1 MTPAIEVAGVGFA
14 HPRASGGTALRLRA
28 SGATEVLRN
37 LSLEVG
43 AGEILALLGPSGC
56 GKTTL
61 VRLILGLLAPA
72 TGTIRIDG
80 RTVSAPGRIL
90 TPPEKRGLAVVFQ
103 DLALW
108 PHLTVAGNLAFGL
121 SAQGVR
127 RRERRR
133 RIAAMLERVGLE
145 SHRRRYP
152 GELSGGERQRVAIA
166 RALVLEPRAVLF
178 DEPLTHLDV
187 ALRRELLEVF
197 RQLLAERGPAEGA
210 AALYVTHDP
219 REAASLGDRIA
230 VLEGGEITCAGSWT
244 ELAGAPAA
252 GAPASAFSSAL
263 LKEMAPSGAE
273 PA

>member
-1 MTPAIEVAGVGFA
+1 MTAAIEVAGLGFSR
-14 HPRASGGTALRLRA
+14 PRAAGRA
-28 SGATEVLRN
+28 KSSSEVLRN
-37 LSLEVG
+37 LSLEIDQ
-43 AGEILALLGPSGC
+43 GEILALLGPSGC

-61 VRLILGLLAPA
+61 VRLILGLLAPDA
-72 TGTIRIDG
+72 GTIRIDG
-80 RTVSAPGRIL
+80 RMVSGPGRIL
-90 TPPEKRGLAVVFQ
+90 TPPEERGLAVVFQ

-108 PHLTVAGNLAFGL
+108 PHLTVEGNLGFGL
-121 SAQGVR
+121 AAHRVR

-145 SHRRRYP
+145 GHARKYP

-197 RQLLAERGPAEGA
+197 RRLLAERGA

-219 REAASLGDRIA
+219 REAVSLGDRIA
-230 VLEGGEITCAGSWT
+230 VLEHGGITGAGSWADLAAGT
-244 ELAGAPAA
+244 AAGAPAA
-252 GAPASAFSSAL
+252 GAPANTFLGAL
-263 LKEMAPSGAE
+263 RKEMAPSDVE
-273 PA
+273 PV

>member
-1 MTPAIEVAGVGFA
+1 MTRAIEVIGLGFSRS
-14 HPRASGGTALRLRA
+14 RASGRAVSHLRS
-28 SGATEVLRN
+28 SGATREVLRN
-37 LSLEVG
+37 LSLEID

-72 TGTIRIDG
+72 AGTIRIDG
-80 RTVSAPGRIL
+80 RAASAPGRIL

-108 PHLTVAGNLAFGL
+108 PHLTVEGNLAFGL
-121 SAQGVR
+121 AAHGVR
-127 RRERRR
+127 RQERHR
-133 RIAAMLERVGLE
+133 RIVAMLERVGLE
-145 SHRRRYP
+145 GHLRKYP

-197 RQLLAERGPAEGA
+197 RQLLAERGA

-219 REAASLGDRIA
+219 REAVSLGDRIA
-230 VLEGGEITCAGSWT
+230 VLEHGEITRAGSWADLT
-244 ELAGAPAA
+244 GDPAA
-252 GAPASAFSSAL
+252 GAAASPFLSAL
-263 LKEMAPSGAE
+263 REEMAPSDAL
-273 PA
+273 PV